1 MYTYYLVLDSDND
14 DKWLHSIAFRL
25 HKITASVKQ
34 NIAWSIIDKVHVIDD
49 PTELIISNTSINPMC
64 SYNIT

>member
-14 DKWLHSIAFRL
+14 DKWLHSIEFRL

-34 NIAWSIIDKVHVIDD
+34 NISWSIIDKVHVIDD
-49 PTELIISNTSINPMC
+49 PTELIICNSSIDPMC